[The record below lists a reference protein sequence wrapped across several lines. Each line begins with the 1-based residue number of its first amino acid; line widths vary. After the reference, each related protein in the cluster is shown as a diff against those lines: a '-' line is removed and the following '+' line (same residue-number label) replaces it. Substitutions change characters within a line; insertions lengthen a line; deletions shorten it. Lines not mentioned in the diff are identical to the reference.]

1 MNCYYELMTQ
11 QSPAIDTSS
20 MPSLSYGIS
29 VVSVKESISM
39 PTTPRSPQSPSP
51 LFVMNEEL
59 SSTDSSLDH
68 SQYKLFTTPQS
79 SSCELLDESSYIS
92 PLPSIPAPSINTKD
106 PWKEFTSL
114 YERSIIPIP
123 TQPNL
128 PTPLNPPLPIT
139 KDTCDNPSPN
149 SFVFIQN
156 PNDSGYESE
165 SELNVCN
172 QRRSP

>member
-1 MNCYYELMTQ
+1 MTQ

-20 MPSLSYGIS
+20 MPSLSYGTS

-51 LFVMNEEL
+51 LFIMNDEL
-59 SSTDSSLDH
+59 SSTNSPPLDH

-92 PLPSIPAPSINTKD
+92 PLPSIPALSINTKD

-123 TQPNL
+123 AQSNSSTH
-128 PTPLNPPLPIT
+128 LNPPLPTT

>member
-1 MNCYYELMTQ
+1 MTQ

-20 MPSLSYGIS
+20 MPSLSYGTS

-51 LFVMNEEL
+51 LFIMNDEL
-59 SSTDSSLDH
+59 SSTNSSLDH

-92 PLPSIPAPSINTKD
+92 PLPSIPAPSMNTKD

-114 YERSIIPIP
+114 YESSIIPIP
-123 TQPNL
+123 TQSNSS
-128 PTPLNPPLPIT
+128 THLNPPLSLHIT

>member
-20 MPSLSYGIS
+20 MPSLSYGTS

-51 LFVMNEEL
+51 LFIMNDEL
-59 SSTDSSLDH
+59 SSTNSSLDH

-92 PLPSIPAPSINTKD
+92 PLPSIPAPSINAKD

-128 PTPLNPPLPIT
+128 TTHLNPPLPIT